1 MRAAI
6 AALVVITALAVA
18 AVAAP
23 VVFLTENQPTVM
35 QAPSG
40 DLIYKRGTMTIRL
53 TEQPC
58 GFQGLER
65 ILEEEGIPPVHAY
78 VMVQEGRPQV
88 RGCWVRAA
96 YDDDVLIEDIGGGS
110 SFMPL
115 SWFKT
120 DPGV

>member
-88 RGCWVRAA
+88 RGCWVLAA
-96 YDDDVLIEDIGGGS
+96 YDDEVLIEDIGGGS